1 VNNEAPELS
10 AETRRIIN
18 AARGSDDPTRE
29 DHDRVKTRWLA
40 GVAALAGV
48 SSLAEAARA
57 AGGIGWGL
65 KAAGVALAGAIGIYL
80 ALPGAGGVGSGN
92 VPPAGEPGGSAP
104 TARRGDETPAWRGTT
119 YERHQKTAPGASAPP
134 QALAEPNTVTSPS
147 AGGTFLPDP
156 SITDPPVLPAPVVAP
171 VVVEL
176 PAPSGAAPD
185 VLPSEEVAGETA
197 VVEKQPAS
205 RPAAAAARRKSRAG
219 RVAAARAP
227 ASEPEAVAAAAPS
240 GQLGAELEL
249 LSQVRSSVQEGTP
262 ARALELLSQYETRF
276 GRPILGMEA
285 DALRVDAL
293 CRSGQREAAQESA
306 RAFQNE
312 WPGSPLGPRVSSSCP

>member
-10 AETRRIIN
+10 AEARRIIRD
-18 AARGSDDPTRE
+18 ARGCDDPTQ
-29 DHDRVKTRWLA
+29 DDQDRVKARWLA

-80 ALPGAGGVGSGN
+80 ALPSTPGG
-92 VPPAGEPGGSAP
+92 GEPTAQPGGE
-104 TARRGDETPAWRGTT
+104 TATWRGTT
-119 YERHQKTAPGASAPP
+119 HERHQKTAPGASAQPAAP
-134 QALAEPNTVTSPS
+134 AERGVVAAPLAGSTNVP
-147 AGGTFLPDP
+147 GP
-156 SITDPPVLPAPVVAP
+156 SIIVPPALPVPVVAP

-176 PAPSGAAPD
+176 PTPSGEAAN
-185 VLPSEEVAGETA
+185 VLPSEEVAGEAA
-197 VVEKQPAS
+197 VVEEQPAP
-205 RPAAAAARRKSRAG
+205 RPVAATVRRKSKGA

-227 ASEPEAVAAAAPS
+227 VPAPEPEAVAATAPS

-249 LSQVRSSVQEGTP
+249 LSEVRSSVQQGAP

-293 CRSGQREAAQESA
+293 CRSGQREAARESA

-312 WPGSPLGPRVSSSCP
+312 WPGSPLGPRVSSACP

>member
-10 AETRRIIN
+10 AEARRIIRE
-18 AARGSDDPTRE
+18 ARGCDDPTQ
-29 DHDRVKTRWLA
+29 DDQDRVKARWLA

-80 ALPGAGGVGSGN
+80 ALPSTPG
-92 VPPAGEPGGSAP
+92 AGEP
-104 TARRGDETPAWRGTT
+104 TAQPGAETAAWRGTT
-119 YERHQKTAPGASAPP
+119 HERHQKTAPGASAQPAP
-134 QALAEPNTVTSPS
+134 AEPKKIVAAPWAGDTSVP
-147 AGGTFLPDP
+147 GP
-156 SITDPPVLPAPVVAP
+156 SIIDPPALPVPVVAP